1 MKLVSVIIPYYKKIK
16 FIEDCVVSV
25 LKQTYRKIEIL
36 IIYDDTSLDDFEKIL
51 ELKKR

>member
-1 MKLVSVIIPYYKKIK
+1 MLLFHIIKKIK

-51 ELKKR
+51 ELKKEIKE